1 MANKYEII
9 GLLASFLGVINFYI
23 LVYHNY
29 QEQDTSSLSP
39 LWLVISSLIQILWFI
54 YGYVNKLIPVYI
66 TSPLILLGMFYLV
79 YLKWKLDVYR
89 PNKERY
95 NNNSELMLSSFSA
108 I

>member
-1 MANKYEII
+1 MTNKYEIF

-29 QEQDTSSLSP
+29 KEQDTSSLAP
-39 LWLVISSLIQILWFI
+39 LWLIISSLIQILWFI
-54 YGYVNKLIPVYI
+54 YGYVNKLRPVYI
-66 TSPLILLGMFYLV
+66 TAPLILLGMFYLV
-79 YLKWKLDVYR
+79 YLKWKLEVYH

-95 NNNSELMLSSFSA
+95 YNKLELILSTFST